1 MSIWEDQEA
10 RGPAHLWRRAGE
22 NGAFRYVVTDDHS
35 NALPDLGPNPGY
47 ADAKTAWAAY
57 EERRGIAREI
67 DLNEM

>member
-1 MSIWEDQEA
+1 LRICLF
-10 RGPAHLWRRAGE
+10 GKIKKLAGLHICG
-22 NGAFRYVVTDDHS
+22 GAFRYVVTDDHS